1 MDVYDVK
8 TLDEWLV
15 GLKSE
20 FEKDFKFKDRKCL
33 CENEDMCLYKHFVTN
48 EKGERLRVTN
58 VMLLKECKVYSA
70 KVIRV
75 PVFANGPNS

>member
-20 FEKDFKFKDRKCL
+20 FERDFKFKDRKCL
-33 CENEDMCLYKHFVTN
+33 FENEDICAYQHFISN
-48 EKGERLRVTN
+48 DKGEHLRVTN
-58 VMLLKECKVYSA
+58 VMLLKECKVYRA
-70 KVIRV
+70 TVIRV
-75 PVFANGPNS
+75 PEI

>member
-1 MDVYDVK
+1 MDGYDVK

-20 FEKDFKFKDRKCL
+20 FEKDFKFADRKCL
-33 CENEDMCLYKHFVTN
+33 YENEDICTYQHFVTN

-58 VMLLKECKVYSA
+58 VMLLKECRVYRA
-70 KVIRV
+70 TVIRV
-75 PVFANGPNS
+75 PEI